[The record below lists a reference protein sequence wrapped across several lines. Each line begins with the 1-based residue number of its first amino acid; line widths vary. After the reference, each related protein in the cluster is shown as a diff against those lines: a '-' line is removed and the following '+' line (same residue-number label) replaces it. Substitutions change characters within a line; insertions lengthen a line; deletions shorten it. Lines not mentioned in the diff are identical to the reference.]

1 MARQLIIHILHYQF
15 NLCTPALSRYV
26 NINLRGVKRANEK
39 ITNML
44 KYDSNF
50 RAEYQAILDKIKS
63 GAHWGTAFRLKIWR
77 NWKN

>member
-1 MARQLIIHILHYQF
+1 
-15 NLCTPALSRYV
+15 
-26 NINLRGVKRANEK
+26 
-39 ITNML
+39 ML